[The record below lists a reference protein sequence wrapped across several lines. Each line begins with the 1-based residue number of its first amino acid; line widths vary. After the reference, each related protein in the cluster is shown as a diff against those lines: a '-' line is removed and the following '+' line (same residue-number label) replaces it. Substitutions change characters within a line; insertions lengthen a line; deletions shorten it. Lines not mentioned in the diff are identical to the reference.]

1 MDENSKTVLIVSYDW
16 LPSAEI
22 GAVRPG
28 KIARYIAY
36 QGWTPIILTVKES
49 SYERIFKE
57 KETSAFTILR
67 TSSVPSPLK
76 AYGYT
81 KKIIGKLRQS
91 RRFLK
96 KDQRA
101 PSQQESSRS
110 RSPLAYAK
118 RLILSMLYMP
128 DEFQGWLPIAILKGC
143 SVIKTNNISHMIT
156 SGPPYTAHLI
166 GLALKKWKGEQIKW
180 IVDFRDPWVANEQRL
195 ELVTT
200 AVSNYCNRFLEKQVI
215 LHADHVVCVTPSMTD
230 WYRKRYPTVAGSVWI
245 TITNGFEREEFR
257 RINHNTDQKKFIISY
272 VGSIEYERSPEALL
286 QSIAELCQEGAID
299 KQKVSIRFIG
309 KCGSVQGRPT
319 IELIREYRLEEV
331 VELVGL
337 VPRFEAL
344 RQMKDAHILL
354 LLANAQRL
362 QVPGKAYEYI
372 AAGSFILAVTEEHS
386 ATADLVRRVGGGAIV
401 PPDDYQMMK
410 DVLRTRYE
418 EFIKNPSRARNF
430 ESERSSPVLDDY
442 DWNQLGSRYAAIL
455 N

>member
-101 PSQQESSRS
+101 PVSKNQVGAGLPLLMRNGLSFPCFICLMNSKAGF
-110 RSPLAYAK
+110 RSP
-118 RLILSMLYMP
+118 
-128 DEFQGWLPIAILKGC
+128 ILKGC

-166 GLALKKWKGEQIKW
+166 G
-180 IVDFRDPWVANEQRL
+180 F
-195 ELVTT
+195 
-200 AVSNYCNRFLEKQVI
+200 
-215 LHADHVVCVTPSMTD
+215 
-230 WYRKRYPTVAGSVWI
+230 GS
-245 TITNGFEREEFR
+245 
-257 RINHNTDQKKFIISY
+257 
-272 VGSIEYERSPEALL
+272 
-286 QSIAELCQEGAID
+286 
-299 KQKVSIRFIG
+299 
-309 KCGSVQGRPT
+309 
-319 IELIREYRLEEV
+319 EEV
-331 VELVGL
+331 EG
-337 VPRFEAL
+337 
-344 RQMKDAHILL
+344 
-354 LLANAQRL
+354 
-362 QVPGKAYEYI
+362 
-372 AAGSFILAVTEEHS
+372 
-386 ATADLVRRVGGGAIV
+386 
-401 PPDDYQMMK
+401 
-410 DVLRTRYE
+410 
-418 EFIKNPSRARNF
+418 
-430 ESERSSPVLDDY
+430 
-442 DWNQLGSRYAAIL
+442 
-455 N
+455 

>member
-180 IVDFRDPWVANEQRL
+180 IVDFRDPWVAGDKAMVMFFFFLFLVRL
-195 ELVTT
+195 PYCLVGRLDTG
-200 AVSNYCNRFLEKQVI
+200 AQSKARLRF
-215 LHADHVVCVTPSMTD
+215 
-230 WYRKRYPTVAGSVWI
+230 R
-245 TITNGFEREEFR
+245 
-257 RINHNTDQKKFIISY
+257 
-272 VGSIEYERSPEALL
+272 
-286 QSIAELCQEGAID
+286 EGAP
-299 KQKVSIRFIG
+299 G
-309 KCGSVQGRPT
+309 
-319 IELIREYRLEEV
+319 
-331 VELVGL
+331 
-337 VPRFEAL
+337 VPWCY
-344 RQMKDAHILL
+344 HT
-354 LLANAQRL
+354 
-362 QVPGKAYEYI
+362 P
-372 AAGSFILAVTEEHS
+372 
-386 ATADLVRRVGGGAIV
+386 
-401 PPDDYQMMK
+401 
-410 DVLRTRYE
+410 
-418 EFIKNPSRARNF
+418 
-430 ESERSSPVLDDY
+430 LD
-442 DWNQLGSRYAAIL
+442 Q
-455 N
+455 